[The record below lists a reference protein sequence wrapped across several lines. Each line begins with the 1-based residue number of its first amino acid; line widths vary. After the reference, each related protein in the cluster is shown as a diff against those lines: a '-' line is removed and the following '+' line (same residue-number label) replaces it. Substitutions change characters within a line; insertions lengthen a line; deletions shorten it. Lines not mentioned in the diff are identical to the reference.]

1 MSSGVR
7 RSYRGSYVGTGASLD
22 IKVVGFRPKSV
33 RLLNVGA
40 LAKGEWSESMA
51 DGAMMKEVTDGT
63 TTFITAQGITPR
75 ADGFNVGTDAVANG
89 SGNVIHYI
97 AEE

>member
-7 RSYRGSYVGTGASLD
+7 KAYRGTFTGTGASLD

-33 RLLNVGA
+33 RLFNQSA
-40 LAKGEWSESMA
+40 LAGGEWIETMA
-51 DGAMMKEVTDGT
+51 DGAMVKEVTAGDK
-63 TTFITAQGITPR
+63 TFITTQGITPR

-89 SGNVIHYI
+89 SGNLIHYI